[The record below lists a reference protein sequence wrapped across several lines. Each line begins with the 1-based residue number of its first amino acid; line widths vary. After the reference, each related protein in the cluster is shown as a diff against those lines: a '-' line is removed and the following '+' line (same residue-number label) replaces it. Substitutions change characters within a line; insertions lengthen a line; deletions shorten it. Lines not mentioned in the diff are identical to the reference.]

1 MNERTLVAVA
11 PSQRR
16 ESRARKRAW
25 LAQAKREHL
34 KACAA
39 RADERKR
46 LATAIEGG
54 FRCACAKQRLKLAP
68 APHAAIVCGGCGAW
82 YENGTVT
89 FPKGTKR

>member
-1 MNERTLVAVA
+1 MTERLVVSVL

-16 ESRARKRAW
+16 ESRTLKRAW

-34 KACAA
+34 QACRA
-39 RADERKR
+39 RAAERKR

-89 FPKGTKR
+89 FPKGRKR